1 MAKRRGHGEG
11 NVRLRPDGR
20 WEARISLGWQG
31 GKRRVKSI
39 FGATQDDVIKQLRAE
54 LVNRDKGKRIDD
66 RDVPT
71 LETFA
76 GTWLET
82 VKPTLKPSSWAFY
95 DDNFRRHLLPALG
108 SVRVST
114 IRRRHVLTVI
124 RDLRRKKL
132 ATLTIRGIL
141 RTLSAC
147 LSAAVD
153 AEYLDANPALALR
166 QYLRLGD
173 AEAHEPDPLSVDEAR
188 ALVETTRADNPRWA
202 AFVLVGLRTGLRLSE
217 IIALDWS
224 DLDETSSTLTVSKAY
239 VRGQLGTPKNHQ
251 RRIVD
256 VSPELLQALKV
267 YRRALRAFALRKG
280 RSAPT
285 VMFPARGE
293 DGERLDESNV
303 RKVFTRLCA
312 AAKVRARSPHDMRDT
327 FASQLLTA
335 NVPLLYV
342 SGQLGHGSAA
352 VTLKH
357 YAKWLPTASATHVHV
372 LDCGSTVGQTQE
384 SAGSAQ
390 RESA

>member
-1 MAKRRGHGEG
+1 MAGRRRGHGEG
-11 NVRLRPDGR
+11 NVRLRSDGR
-20 WEARISLGWQG
+20 WEARISLGWHG
-31 GKRRVKSI
+31 GKRRIKSL
-39 FGATQDDVIKQLRAE
+39 FGATQEAVIKQLRVE
-54 LVNRDKGKRIDD
+54 LVNRDKGKNIDD

-82 VKPTLKPSSWAFY
+82 VKPTLKPSSWSFY
-95 DDNFRRHLLPALG
+95 DDNFRRYLLPALG

-114 IRRRHVLTVI
+114 IRRRHVLGLV

-141 RTLSAC
+141 RTLSVC

-188 ALVETTRADNPRWA
+188 RLVDTTRTDFSRWT
-202 AFVLVGLRTGLRLSE
+202 AFVLTGLRTGLRLSE
-217 IIALDWS
+217 LIALDWA
-224 DLDETSSTLTVSKAY
+224 DLDESSSTLTVSKAY

-256 VSPELLQALKV
+256 VSPELLKALKV
-267 YRRALRAFALRKG
+267 YRRALRAFALKKG
-280 RSAPT
+280 RTAPT
-285 VMFPARGE
+285 IMFPAVG
-293 DGERLDESNV
+293 GVERLDESNV
-303 RKVFTRLCA
+303 RKVFARLCT

-342 SGQLGHGSAA
+342 SSQLGHGSAA

-357 YAKWLPTASATHVHV
+357 YAKWLPTASTRHVHV
-372 LDCGSTVGQTQE
+372 LDCGSTVGQTAE
-384 SAGSAQ
+384 SETGEN